1 MNKNKIITIS
11 GPTCT
16 SKSEIAVALAHI
28 INGEIISCDS
38 MQIYKHMDIGTA
50 KINEDEKENISH
62 FMISEIEPTESFN
75 IKSFK
80 ERTYKYINEITNR
93 KHTPILV
100 GGTGFYL
107 NSIIYDNDFPY
118 EDYEKNAEIKKELDQ
133 IEKIEGKE
141 ALYKILKEIDIES
154 YNKIDKNN
162 IYRIKR
168 AITYFKLHNEKIS
181 THNELEKLKKE
192 KFDGKYI
199 CLIDD
204 RDNLYKRIDKRVD
217 KMFSQG
223 LIDEVKALIKLG
235 VNKNSQS
242 MSAIGYRELY
252 DYCFNEIKNIKND
265 ISLDEIK
272 EKIKQ
277 HSRNYA
283 KRQLTWFKTK
293 KNFHFINIKDFSY
306 SKKNIVKKILEI

>member
-16 SKSEIAVALAHI
+16 GKSEVAVSLAHI

-38 MQIYKHMDIGTA
+38 MQIYKYMDIGTA
-50 KINEDEKENISH
+50 KISKAEMENIPH
-62 FMISEIEPTESFN
+62 FMISEIEPTMPFN
-75 IKSFK
+75 IKLFK
-80 ERTYKYINEITNR
+80 ERAYKYIDEITNR
-93 KHTPILV
+93 NHTPILV

-107 NSIIYDNDFPY
+107 NSIIYDNDFP
-118 EDYEKNAEIKKELDQ
+118 EENSEKTIQIKNELDQ
-133 IEKIEGKE
+133 IHNKYGND
-141 ALYKILKEIDIES
+141 ALYKMLKEIDIES

-181 THNELEKLKKE
+181 IHNDREKQKKE

-204 RDNLYKRIDKRVD
+204 RENLYKRINERVD
-217 KMFSQG
+217 KMFSLG
-223 LIDEVKALIKLG
+223 LIDEIKSLINLG

-252 DYCFNEIKNIKND
+252 DYCLNEIKKFKND
-265 ISLDEIK
+265 ISLSEIK